1 MITDHNGAN
10 WTPTNGST
18 LTGIHINVNIFSITS
33 GYTCYIATG
42 VPFEVY
48 AIESLISGTIDG
60 DGRGYSGGYIN
71 NNGAGPGGGIQ
82 GLTNVRGSGG
92 GGYGGDGGDGE
103 NNSSSSGVGGDSYG
117 YNSDSIIQ
125 RGSGGA
131 GGSSGGGWAT
141 PGGNG
146 GASILISSNDI
157 TITGTITCN
166 GISAASYT
174 GGAGGGGAGGGIL
187 LIAYDLNIMSATLR
201 CIGGNGGNG
210 SGTSDGGGGSGGR
223 IKGICSLITGNLTSQ
238 SLVTAGAGGPA
249 GDAGSVGTIHSNAYL
264 GRCDSTHSIGQT
276 INFNVPG
283 NVILSSIILKASN
296 ITTSGACTI
305 TIYDS
310 PDKNIN
316 YGSDTN
322 IIDTIVD
329 ETWDFSPDI
338 RLQDGMLNYYIELT
352 TGAADVLL
360 YFSCF
365 NSYEDGALY
374 TDDKPVH
381 GVDLYMKI
389 YSVAHITNPVIYNIS
404 NRAIKC
410 MFGKLLA
417 GAVHRINANGTGT
430 IEYED
435 IFSDQKFIGD
445 SAGYDNVTYNTVSD
459 AVDFSSDG
467 YLYYKYDTKHPISE
481 IPILTA
487 DIYIASGSPRIQI
500 AEDIN
505 GEHGSWYD
513 IDDAVVHNVQ
523 TDYELDS
530 EHLSLAGKTCL
541 YFRFDFPSA
550 TGTVSDFKLN
560 VNLKTDT
567 AQTPVVNAGG
577 SANTFRCDQD
587 PASSIDGTVTLYYN
601 DAKYAG

>member
-18 LTGIHINVNIFSITS
+18 LTGIHTNVNIFSITS

-48 AIESLISGTIDG
+48 AVESLISGTIDG
-60 DGRGYSGGYIN
+60 DGRGYSGGYIS
-71 NNGAGPGGGIQ
+71 NNGAGPGGGLR
-82 GLTNVRGSGG
+82 GLTNIVGAGGGAYGGDGGNGEEDYADKGEGGSAYGSSDEYIIERGSGG
-92 GGYGGDGGDGE
+92 GGGG
-103 NNSSSSGVGGDSYG
+103 
-117 YNSDSIIQ
+117 
-125 RGSGGA
+125 
-131 GGSSGGGWAT
+131 SGGGWAT

-210 SGTSDGGGGSGGR
+210 SGTSDGGGGAGGR

-389 YSVAHITNPVIYNIS
+389 YSIAHVTNPAVYNIS
-404 NRAIKC
+404 NRDIKC
-410 MFGKLLA
+410 KFGKLLT
-417 GAVHRINANGTGT
+417 GAVHRINANGTGQISYT
-430 IEYED
+430 D
-435 IFSDQKFIGD
+435 L
-445 SAGYDNVTYNTVSD
+445 
-459 AVDFSSDG
+459 
-467 YLYYKYDTKHPISE
+467 YLN
-481 IPILTA
+481 
-487 DIYIASGSPRIQI
+487 DIYIGDCFSMENALRVFGEIEITGEGHLAYYLDSIYPISSIPTLLTKTRAVVGNVQIQI
-500 AEDIN
+500 STD
-505 GEHGSWYD
+505 GLSWYD
-513 IDDAVVHNVQ
+513 ISDSIIDDADTTYN
-523 TDYELDS
+523 LDS
-530 EHLSLAGKTCL
+530 DDVDFIGKTRI
-541 YFRFDFPSA
+541 YFRFYLDSTSA
-550 TGTVSDFKLN
+550 AEVLFITLTLN
-560 VNLKTDT
+560 LDTST
-567 AQTPVVNAGG
+567 AQIPVVDKGG

-587 PASSIDGTVTLYYN
+587 VTSSIDGTITLYYN

>member
-18 LTGIHINVNIFSITS
+18 LTGIHTNVNIFSITS
-33 GYTCYIATG
+33 GYTCYIAAG

-60 DGRGYSGGYIN
+60 DGRGYSGGSVN
-71 NNGAGPGGGIQ
+71 NNGAGPGGGLH
-82 GLTNVRGSGG
+82 GLTNIVGAGG
-92 GGYGGDGGDGE
+92 GGYGGDGGDGQNDYADKGE
-103 NNSSSSGVGGDSYG
+103 GGSAYGSSDKYT
-117 YNSDSIIQ
+117 IE
-125 RGSGGA
+125 RGSGG
-131 GGSSGGGWAT
+131 GGGGSGGGWAT

-187 LIAYDLNIMSATLR
+187 LIAHVLNIMSATLR
-201 CIGGNGGNG
+201 CIGGIGGNG
-210 SGTSDGGGGSGGR
+210 TGTSDGGGGAGGR
-223 IKGICSLITGNLTSQ
+223 IKGICSLISGNLTSQ
-238 SLVTAGAGGPA
+238 SLVTAGSGGPA

-283 NVILSSIILKASN
+283 NIVLSSIILKASN
-296 ITTSGACTI
+296 ITTSGACTL

-338 RLQDGMLNYYIELT
+338 RLQDGMLDYYIELT

-389 YSVAHITNPVIYNIS
+389 YNIAHVTNPVVYNIS
-404 NRAIKC
+404 NRDIKC
-410 MFGKLLA
+410 NFGKLLT
-417 GAVHRINANGTGT
+417 GAVHRINANGTGQISYT
-430 IEYED
+430 
-435 IFSDQKFIGD
+435 
-445 SAGYDNVTYNTVSD
+445 
-459 AVDFSSDG
+459 DFYSN
-467 YLYYKYDTKHPISE
+467 
-481 IPILTA
+481 
-487 DIYIASGSPRIQI
+487 DIYIGDCFSMENALRVFGEIEIYGEGHLAYYLDSIYPISSIPTLLTKTRAPFGNIQI
-500 AEDIN
+500 QISTD
-505 GEHGSWYD
+505 GLSWYD
-513 IDDAVVHNVQ
+513 ISESIIDDADTTYNLYSDDV
-523 TDYELDS
+523 DFI
-530 EHLSLAGKTCL
+530 GKTRI
-541 YFRFDFPSA
+541 YFRFYLDSTSA
-550 TGTVSDFKLN
+550 AEVLFITLILN
-560 VNLKTDT
+560 LDTST
-567 AQTPVVNAGG
+567 AQIPVVDKGG

-587 PASSIDGTVTLYYN
+587 PTSSIDGTVTLYYN

>member
-60 DGRGYSGGYIN
+60 DGRGYSGGYIS
-71 NNGAGPGGGIQ
+71 NNGAGPGGGLR
-82 GLTNVRGSGG
+82 GLTSIVGAGGGAYGGDGGNGEEDYAGKGEGGSAYGSSDECIIERGSGG
-92 GGYGGDGGDGE
+92 GGGG
-103 NNSSSSGVGGDSYG
+103 
-117 YNSDSIIQ
+117 
-125 RGSGGA
+125 
-131 GGSSGGGWAT
+131 SGGGWAT

-210 SGTSDGGGGSGGR
+210 SGTSDGGGGAGGR

-389 YSVAHITNPVIYNIS
+389 YSVAHVTNPAVYNIS
-404 NRAIKC
+404 NRDIKC
-410 MFGKLLA
+410 MFGKLLT
-417 GAVHRINANGTGT
+417 GAVHRINANGTGQ
-430 IEYED
+430 I
-435 IFSDQKFIGD
+435 
-445 SAGYDNVTYNTVSD
+445 
-459 AVDFSSDG
+459 
-467 YLYYKYDTKHPISE
+467 LYTDLYSN
-481 IPILTA
+481 
-487 DIYIASGSPRIQI
+487 DIYIGDCFSMENALRVFGEIEIYGEGHLAYYLDSIYPISSIPTLLTRTRAAVGNVQIQI
-500 AEDIN
+500 STD
-505 GEHGSWYD
+505 GLSWYD
-513 IDDAVVHNVQ
+513 ISESIIDDADTTYNLYSDDV
-523 TDYELDS
+523 DFI
-530 EHLSLAGKTCL
+530 GKTRI
-541 YFRFDFPSA
+541 YFRFYLDSTSA
-550 TGTVSDFKLN
+550 AEVVFITLTLN
-560 VNLKTDT
+560 LDTST
-567 AQTPVVNAGG
+567 AQIPVVDKGG

-587 PASSIDGTVTLYYN
+587 VTSSIDGTITLYYN